1 MSIKKARVFS
11 LSGWFALAGYLFV
24 AFFLLPLLP
33 SQAIQFTKGEL
44 EGSLDTT
51 ISYGASWRVEKQDS
65 KLIGIA
71 NGGSA
76 YSVNGD
82 DGNLN
87 YDRGLV
93 SNVFRLTSEL
103 ELTYRNFST
112 FIRGTA
118 FYDIENERSS
128 RERTKLSDSALRQ
141 VGKDVDL
148 LDAYVQ
154 GKFRLG
160 DRPLDLRVGEQ
171 VVSWG
176 ESTFI
181 QNSINSI
188 NPVNVAA
195 LRIPGSELREAL
207 VPEGMLWSSLGVSE
221 NTSLEAFYLYDWG
234 ETEIDPPGSYFSSND
249 FVGDGGEKVLLGWG
263 DLPDRGRATPAAT
276 FYAVPRGRT
285 EQADNQG
292 QFGAAV
298 RLFLPD
304 LNETEF
310 GLYFMNYHSRI
321 PLISA
326 TTGTAAGAM
335 QGATIAAAATPI
347 AQTVGTYLAGHPGD
361 VAGAVAAGTAAGVSA
376 GATQDASLAIAATA
390 ARGGDV
396 ATVTKAYA
404 TDAYAKT
411 ARYRVTYPE
420 NIKLL
425 GLSFNTMLPWTGA
438 ALQGE
443 VSHRFDTPLQA
454 DDIELLYATLGAFNQ
469 GLATYNQLGNYYGSF
484 GRKICGYIE
493 RDVTQIQATLSK
505 VFGPMLG
512 ANQLAVVGEGGL
524 MYVHN
529 MPSKSRLRL
538 DGAGT
543 YVSGNPILGP
553 IAHPGKPIEDSG
565 NFADSTS
572 FGYQVV
578 FRLDYNNA
586 VGAVNLSPR
595 LAWRQDI
602 KGNSPRPSGN
612 FQAGVKAITF
622 GLDATYQNSW
632 STDVS
637 YTNFFGGG
645 RHNLINDRDFV
656 AFNVKYSF

>member
-1 MSIKKARVFS
+1 MNHKKAHVFW
-11 LSGWFALAGYLFV
+11 LSCWCAPARYLLV
-24 AFFLLPLLP
+24 LLFLLSP
-33 SQAIQFTKGEL
+33 SPSRAFQFTTGAL
-44 EGSLDTT
+44 QGSLDST

-103 ELTYRNFST
+103 ELNYRNLSAFV
-112 FIRGTA
+112 RGTA

-128 RERTKLSDSALRQ
+128 RERTKLTDSALRQ

-154 GKFRLG
+154 GKFHLG
-160 DRPLDLRVGEQ
+160 ERPLDLRVGEQ
-171 VVSWG
+171 VLSWG

-207 VPEGMLWSSLGVSE
+207 VPEGLVWSSLGLSE

-263 DLPDRGRATPAAT
+263 DLPDRGRAPAAAT
-276 FYAVPRGRT
+276 FYAVPRGKT

-292 QFGAAV
+292 QFGVAC

-310 GLYFMNYHSRI
+310 GLYFMNYHSRL

-347 AQTVGTYLAGHPGD
+347 ARAVGTYLAGHPGD
-361 VAGAVAAGTAAGVSA
+361 IAGAVAAGTVAGVTA
-376 GATQDASLAIAATA
+376 GATREASVAIAATA

-396 ATVTKAYA
+396 ATVTRAYA

-443 VSHRFDTPLQA
+443 VSHRFDAPLQA
-454 DDIELLYATLGAFNQ
+454 DDIELLFATLGAFSQ
-469 GLATYNQLGNYYGSF
+469 PLAAYNQLGNYYGAF
-484 GRKICGYIE
+484 GRKISGYIE

-512 ANQLAVVGEGGL
+512 ANQLTVVGEGGL

-529 MPSKSRLRL
+529 MPDKTRLRL

-553 IAHPGKPIEDSG
+553 VAHPGKPIEDSG
-565 NFADSTS
+565 NFADATS
-572 FGYQVV
+572 FGYQAV

-586 VGAVNLSPR
+586 VGPINLSPR
-595 LAWRQDI
+595 LAWRHDI

-612 FQAGVKAITF
+612 FQAGVKAITI
-622 GLDATYQNSW
+622 GLDATYQNRW
-632 STDVS
+632 STDLS

-645 RHNLINDRDFV
+645 RHNLTNDRDFI
-656 AFNVKYSF
+656 AFNIKYSF